1 MSQEQIFNT
10 PETLVLITQAKQG
23 DADAFDSLLTQYG
36 PLIEHRIQTAR
47 ARRPDILPED
57 EKDLRQEAHL
67 AFYRALLSYNAEQ
80 QNVSF
85 GLYAKIC
92 IENALIS
99 ALRKLAP
106 IADLLDYE
114 TMISLP
120 ADREEDP
127 SLRLREQED
136 YEALSRRIARILS
149 PFENRIW
156 QRYIAG
162 MTAPDIARQLK
173 KDTRS
178 IHNAIYRIRNKLRNA
193 SGITDKK

>member
-1 MSQEQIFNT
+1 MSQEQTCDT
-10 PETLVLITQAKQG
+10 PETLIFIARAKQG
-23 DADAFDSLLTQYG
+23 DADAFDTLLTQYG
-36 PLIEHRIQTAR
+36 PLIEHRLQTAR

-136 YEALSRRIARILS
+136 YEALSRRIARSLS

-162 MTAPDIARQLK
+162 MTAPDIARLLG

-193 SGITDKK
+193 GGITDKK

>member
-1 MSQEQIFNT
+1 MSQDQIFNT

-23 DADAFDSLLTQYG
+23 DADAFDILLTQYG

-47 ARRPDILPED
+47 ARRPDLLPED

>member
-1 MSQEQIFNT
+1 MSDEQHPNT
-10 PETLVLITQAKQG
+10 PETLSLIARAKQG
-23 DADAFDSLLTQYG
+23 DAEAFDVLLTQYG
-36 PLIEHRIQTAR
+36 PLIEHRLQTAR
-47 ARRPDILPED
+47 TRRPDILPED

-67 AFYRALLSYNAEQ
+67 AFYRALLSYNADQ

-92 IENALIS
+92 VENALIS
-99 ALRKLAP
+99 ALRKMTPLTE
-106 IADLLDYE
+106 LLDYE
-114 TMISLP
+114 TMVSLP

-136 YEALSRRIARILS
+136 YEALSRRIARALS
-149 PFENRIW
+149 PFENAIW

-162 MTAPDIARQLK
+162 MTAPDIARQMG

-178 IHNAIYRIRNKLRNA
+178 IHNAIYRIRSKLRSV
-193 SGITDKK
+193 SGIGEKK

>member
-47 ARRPDILPED
+47 ARRPDLLPED

-162 MTAPDIARQLK
+162 MTAPDIARQLG

-193 SGITDKK
+193 GGITDKK

>member
-1 MSQEQIFNT
+1 MSQDQIFNT

-23 DADAFDSLLTQYG
+23 DADAFDILLTQYG

-162 MTAPDIARQLK
+162 MTAPDIARQLE

>member
-1 MSQEQIFNT
+1 MSQDQIFNT

-23 DADAFDSLLTQYG
+23 DADAFDILLTQYG

>member
-1 MSQEQIFNT
+1 MSQDQIFNT

-23 DADAFDSLLTQYG
+23 DADAFDILLTQYG

-47 ARRPDILPED
+47 ARRPDLLPED

-178 IHNAIYRIRNKLRNA
+178 IHNVIYRIRNKLRNA

>member
-1 MSQEQIFNT
+1 MSDEQRHNT
-10 PETLVLITQAKQG
+10 PETLALLSRAKES
-23 DADAFDSLLTQYG
+23 DAAAFDALLTQYG
-36 PLIEHRIQTAR
+36 PLIEHRLQTAR
-47 ARRPDILPED
+47 ARRSDILPED

-67 AFYRALLSYNAEQ
+67 AFYRALLSYNVDQ
-80 QNVSF
+80 QDVSF

-99 ALRKLAP
+99 ALRKMNPAAEP
-106 IADLLDYE
+106 LDYE

-120 ADREEDP
+120 ADTDEDP

-136 YEALSRRIARILS
+136 YEALLHRIARALS
-149 PFENRIW
+149 PFENAIW

-162 MTAPDIARQLK
+162 MTAPDIARQMG

-178 IHNAIYRIRNKLRNA
+178 IHNAIYRIRNKLRNSA
-193 SGITDKK
+193 IDENK